1 MDVLRIPEKTW
12 FIQFER
18 SRGWGCATQDGPLWF
33 TERGNFIPLLPLL
46 EQPWPE
52 AAALVLSAS
61 RAKQVEAEF
70 PFEQIIQVALA
81 WPTEGWPGLAL
92 TWFTQGF
99 PVSVA
104 ARQKLVGLAN
114 NKAMSQRLRHQAL
127 ALSKAGGASEA

>member
-1 MDVLRIPEKTW
+1 MDVLRIPGKNW
-12 FIQFER
+12 FIQFQH

-33 TERGNFIPLLPLL
+33 AERRNFIPLLPLL

-52 AAALVLSAS
+52 ADALVISAS
-61 RAKQVEAEF
+61 QAKQVEAEF
-70 PFEQIIQVALA
+70 PFEQVIQEALA

-92 TWFTQGF
+92 AWFAQGF

-104 ARQKLVGLAN
+104 SRQKLVDLAN
-114 NKAMSQRLRHQAL
+114 NKAMSQRLRHQAV